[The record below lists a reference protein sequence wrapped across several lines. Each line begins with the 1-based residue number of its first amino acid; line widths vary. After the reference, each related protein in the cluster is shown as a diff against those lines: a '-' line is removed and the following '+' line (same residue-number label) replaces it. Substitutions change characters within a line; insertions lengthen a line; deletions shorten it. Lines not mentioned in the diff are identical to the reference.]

1 MLKADGLDDAILG
14 QTTVTREGEEVHV
27 LAYSFEKILAVLM
40 ERDGMSR
47 EEATEFFDFN
57 IACAWVGNGTP
68 VYIYEYYDLENEGGG
83 T

>member
-1 MLKADGLDDAILG
+1 
-14 QTTVTREGEEVHV
+14 
-27 LAYSFEKILAVLM
+27 M

-68 VYIYEYYDLENEGGG
+68 IYIYEYYDLENEGGG